1 MWKTVKHFMKYLD
14 SLTIQTI
21 TITEDRTIK
30 WNDINSHKK
39 LKITTV
45 DDIEL
50 MNKYFAEKNIQHL
63 NQVQYSPLT
72 IEPLKS
78 LLRSN
83 SFTTFLEQLLAGTPN
98 LNSLN
103 ITPLIRAYLQ
113 NFKDIIN
120 ITKIKI
126 NKYSRLSTRILKVE
140 RMNYMISIILSL
152 LWHHYA
158 WLVLHGTVDD
168 NITKNSAETMR
179 NVYYQIT
186 TIYMINENAL
196 LRWIL
201 YIVIL
206 LPKDRGRPKRSLYW
220 NHKLLWIRIQLN
232 PEIVLAIISNVHFW
246 KNIMG

>member
-78 LLRSN
+78 LLQSN
-83 SFTTFLEQLLAGTPN
+83 SFTTFLEQLLARTPN

-103 ITPLIRAYLQ
+103 ITPLIRAYLK

-120 ITKIKI
+120 ITKIK
-126 NKYSRLSTRILKVE
+126 K
-140 RMNYMISIILSL
+140 
-152 LWHHYA
+152 
-158 WLVLHGTVDD
+158 
-168 NITKNSAETMR
+168 
-179 NVYYQIT
+179 
-186 TIYMINENAL
+186 
-196 LRWIL
+196 
-201 YIVIL
+201 
-206 LPKDRGRPKRSLYW
+206 
-220 NHKLLWIRIQLN
+220 
-232 PEIVLAIISNVHFW
+232 
-246 KNIMG
+246 